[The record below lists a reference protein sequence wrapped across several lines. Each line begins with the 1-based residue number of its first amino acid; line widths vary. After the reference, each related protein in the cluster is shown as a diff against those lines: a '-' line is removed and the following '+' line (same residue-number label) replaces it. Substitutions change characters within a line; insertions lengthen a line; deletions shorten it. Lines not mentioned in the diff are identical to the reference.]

1 MIHRLADRVGLS
13 EESLARATASGAAYV
28 ASGLL
33 LMGLVLVSS
42 TGSIAAIASI
52 ALAVGLVA
60 LVALGPHRLGTVM
73 MVTATFFGP
82 MSSVRPVAS
91 VSVVTASDVFLLG
104 GMTLLF
110 PTLMRQRVR
119 LPFTYQIG
127 ALLLVFAGV
136 ISSLLSDNP
145 VVSLRYVGQ
154 LLVAVFVLPTFL
166 AWWHPRLPVLIG
178 LAWAY
183 VGGQVVSSVVALGQG
198 GSRAQGLTTHPNF
211 FGLCCT
217 LAFALGFFLL
227 QHTGPVLTWVVIGL
241 DALFVLGVSMSGS
254 RAALLG
260 VVLLSL
266 AWVLIQR
273 SALGGYTM
281 AFLGVAAL
289 AVGNWALGALPQGSA
304 LTRLKGDSTASV
316 SDSHRQ
322 SLLQSGLHQFFQRP
336 LSGNG
341 FEQAL
346 QSHSIFLEVAVA
358 GGLIGLIG
366 YLLMIGALLKPLVDR
381 ANRLHALSYPVL
393 AYALVGALS
402 NSLWDRF
409 IWTAAALGAVAMAH
423 GEHEARRSTRA
434 ATLAPPAAVG
444 RPVLRVVGG

>member
-1 MIHRLADRVGLS
+1 MSRLSDRAGSLPLS
-13 EESLARATASGAAYV
+13 PARVMASACC
-28 ASGLL
+28 GLL
-33 LMGLVLVSS
+33 LLGLVLVAS
-42 TGSIAAIASI
+42 TSSIAALASI
-52 ALAVGLVA
+52 VVAVGLVA
-60 LVALGPHRLGTVM
+60 RAILGPHRLGTVM
-73 MVTATFFGP
+73 VLIATFFGP
-82 MSSVRPVAS
+82 MSSVRPVAA

-110 PTLMRQRVR
+110 PTLLRRRVQ
-119 LPFTYQIG
+119 LPFSYQFG

-136 ISSLLSDNP
+136 ISSLLTDSP

-166 AWWHPRLPVLIG
+166 AWWQPRLPVLLG

-183 VGGQVVSSVVALGQG
+183 VGGQAVSSIVALGQG

-227 QHTGPVLTWVVIGL
+227 QHSGPVLRCVVVGL
-241 DALFVLGVSMSGS
+241 DVLFAAGVSMSGS

-260 VVLLSL
+260 LVLLSL
-266 AWVLIQR
+266 VWVLVQR
-273 SALGGYTM
+273 SALGGYAM
-281 AFLGVAAL
+281 AFVAVTAL
-289 AVGNWALGALPQGSA
+289 AVGNWALSALPEGSA
-304 LTRLKGDSTASV
+304 LARLAGNSTASV

-322 SLLQSGLHQFFQRP
+322 SLVQSGLHQFLERP
-336 LSGNG
+336 LTGNG

-358 GGLIGLIG
+358 GGLLGLVG
-366 YLLMIGALLKPLVDR
+366 YLFMLGALLKPLIDR
-381 ANRLHALSYPVL
+381 TNRLHALSYPVL

-409 IWTAAALGAVAMAH
+409 IWTAAALGAVAMAS
-423 GEHEARRSTRA
+423 GQAEAHERSEEEA
-434 ATLAPPAAVG
+434 VPAAPPAG
-444 RPVLRVVGG
+444 RAVLRVVGS

>member
-1 MIHRLADRVGLS
+1 MSRLFDRAGSLQLS
-13 EESLARATASGAAYV
+13 PSRVMTSALC
-28 ASGLL
+28 GLL
-33 LMGLVLVSS
+33 LLGLVLVAS
-42 TGSIAAIASI
+42 TGSIAALASI
-52 ALAVGLVA
+52 VVAAGLVA
-60 LVALGPHRLGTVM
+60 LAILGPQRLGTVM
-73 MVTATFFGP
+73 VVTATFFGP
-82 MSSVRPVAS
+82 MSSVRPVAA

-110 PTLMRQRVR
+110 PTLLRRRVQ
-119 LPFTYQIG
+119 LPFAYQLG

-136 ISSLLSDNP
+136 ISSLLTDSP

-166 AWWHPRLPVLIG
+166 AWWHPRLPVLLS

-227 QHTGPVLTWVVIGL
+227 QHSGPVLTCVVVGL
-241 DALFVLGVSMSGS
+241 DLLFAVGVSMSGS

-260 VVLLSL
+260 LVLLSL
-266 AWVLIQR
+266 VWVLVQR
-273 SALGGYTM
+273 SALGGYAM
-281 AFLGVAAL
+281 AFVAVTAL
-289 AVGNWALGALPQGSA
+289 AVGNWALSALPEGSA
-304 LTRLKGDSTASV
+304 LARLAGNSTASV

-322 SLLQSGLHQFFQRP
+322 SLVQSGLHQFLERP
-336 LSGNG
+336 LTGNG

-358 GGLIGLIG
+358 GGLIGLVG
-366 YLLMIGALLKPLVDR
+366 YLFMIGALLKPLVDR

-409 IWTAAALGAVAMAH
+409 IWTAGALGAVAMARGH
-423 GEHEARRSTRA
+423 ADAHERSEEEA
-434 ATLAPPAAVG
+434 LPAAPAPG
-444 RPVLRVVGG
+444 RTVLHVVGS